1 MMWYGRPFRE
11 KHPTTAT
18 VHPLRPTVQMEPWR
32 DMRTYGAQCKRM
44 RNEMIASGSSAVTNV
59 VFELMK
65 DTFIPSYTCETP
77 WGTSEKRQ

>member
-1 MMWYGRPFRE
+1 
-11 KHPTTAT
+11 
-18 VHPLRPTVQMEPWR
+18 
-32 DMRTYGAQCKRM
+32 M